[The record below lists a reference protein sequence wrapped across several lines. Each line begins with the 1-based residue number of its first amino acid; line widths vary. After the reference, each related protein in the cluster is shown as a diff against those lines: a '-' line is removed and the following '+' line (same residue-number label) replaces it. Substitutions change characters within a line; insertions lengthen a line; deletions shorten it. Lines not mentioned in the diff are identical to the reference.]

1 MVHEHMWPG
10 IDVALVDFPHREAM
24 RSAVEDCQLGQ
35 PSVSFFTLEVT
46 PPDLFTIQVETNA
59 GHNQPSGS
67 AQDRRMWVEFLAY
80 DQDGSLLSEASSGN
94 IGDHEIEE
102 WPEGNPKHDRELLMF
117 RDRIFDSKGDPV
129 HMFWEAEKSKDYPDG
144 YQTQLL
150 PVATTTYIEGRHS
163 IVKQYRA
170 STPDG
175 RLPSRVTA
183 QLKIRPIGH
192 DVLDDLVASGDLD
205 RAIAQEMPTFTFGA
219 RIEWTPELGLQKPI
233 SANVQTDC
241 STYRCLLDPESERC
255 K

>member
-1 MVHEHMWPG
+1 
-10 IDVALVDFPHREAM
+10 
-24 RSAVEDCQLGQ
+24 
-35 PSVSFFTLEVT
+35 
-46 PPDLFTIQVETNA
+46 
-59 GHNQPSGS
+59 
-67 AQDRRMWVEFLAY
+67 
-80 DQDGSLLSEASSGN
+80 
-94 IGDHEIEE
+94 
-102 WPEGNPKHDRELLMF
+102 MF
-117 RDRIFDSKGDPV
+117 RDRIFDSKGEPV

-192 DVLDDLVASGDLD
+192 DVLDDLVESGDLD